1 MGRAKANDAK
11 GRPRGPEGLPAR
23 RGPTSEI
30 CGVGD
35 GTPDKAPVGR
45 PARGVPAA
53 VKVAARKSMSP
64 AVKPARKTLAP
75 AAKPSRADK
84 SAFRRDA
91 ILAAA
96 LEEFSARGFAAAR
109 LDDVAARAGVG
120 KGTIYLHFR
129 DKQALFQEL
138 VTTMLVPFI
147 ANLETPPPAGLPIR
161 IVLERLIDLFVREVY
176 GTERRKLI
184 RLIMTE
190 GPRFPQLA
198 EFHYHHVVKRA
209 LAAMRA
215 LLEGALR
222 RGELRNDALVRF
234 PQLVIAPAMMAIV
247 WSGLFDRFAAL
258 DVAALMRAHL
268 DLIFGTGE
276 AS

>member
-1 MGRAKANDAK
+1 MIPRKRANHK
-11 GRPRGPEGLPAR
+11 GR
-23 RGPTSEI
+23 
-30 CGVGD
+30 
-35 GTPDKAPVGR
+35 TPPGR
-45 PARGVPAA
+45 LSRTLAAA
-53 VKVAARKSMSP
+53 VKAPARKSASP
-64 AVKPARKTLAP
+64 SLKA
-75 AAKPSRADK
+75 SRADK
-84 SAFRRDA
+84 SALRRDA

-109 LDDVAARAGVG
+109 LEDVAQRAGVG

-129 DKQALFQEL
+129 DKEALFQEL

-147 ANLETPPPAGLPIR
+147 ANLEATPPAGLPIR
-161 IVLERLIDLFVREVY
+161 LVLERLIELFVRDIY

-198 EFHYHHVVKRA
+198 EFHYHNVVKRA
-209 LAAMRA
+209 VAAMRA
-215 LLEGALR
+215 LLDAAHR
-222 RGELRNDALVRF
+222 RGELCNDALVRF
-234 PQLVIAPAMMAIV
+234 PQLVIAPGMMAIV

-258 DVAALMRAHL
+258 DVAALMAAHL
-268 DLIFGTGE
+268 DLIFGTGD

>member
-1 MGRAKANDAK
+1 MIARRPASDKRREPQERRGRALAAAV
-11 GRPRGPEGLPAR
+11 R
-23 RGPTSEI
+23 
-30 CGVGD
+30 
-35 GTPDKAPVGR
+35 APV
-45 PARGVPAA
+45 
-53 VKVAARKSMSP
+53 RKSQPSS
-64 AVKPARKTLAP
+64 
-75 AAKPSRADK
+75 AKASRADK
-84 SAFRRDA
+84 SALRRDA

-109 LDDVAARAGVG
+109 LEDVAQRAGVG
-120 KGTIYLHFR
+120 KGTIYLHFQ
-129 DKQALFQEL
+129 DKEALFQEL

-147 ANLETPPPAGLPIR
+147 ANIEAAPPVGLPIR
-161 IVLERLIDLFVREVY
+161 AVLERLTDLFVREIY

-209 LAAMRA
+209 IAAMRA
-215 LLEGALR
+215 LLEAAHR

-234 PQLVIAPAMMAIV
+234 PQLVIAPGMMAIV

-258 DVAALMRAHL
+258 DVAALMTAHL

>member
-1 MGRAKANDAK
+1 MTKAKPATAGKAPRTPGRTSAPGPATRGAAGRKDGPRAKA
-11 GRPRGPEGLPAR
+11 
-23 RGPTSEI
+23 T
-30 CGVGD
+30 
-35 GTPDKAPVGR
+35 
-45 PARGVPAA
+45 
-53 VKVAARKSMSP
+53 
-64 AVKPARKTLAP
+64 
-75 AAKPSRADK
+75 RADK
-84 SAFRRDA
+84 AAFRRDA

-96 LEEFSARGFAAAR
+96 LEEFSARGYAAAR
-109 LDDVAARAGVG
+109 LEDVALRAGVG

-129 DKQALFQEL
+129 DKEALFQEL

-147 ANLETPPPAGLPIR
+147 ANIEAAPPVGLPIR
-161 IVLERLIDLFVREVY
+161 LVLERLVDLFVREIY

-198 EFHYHHVVKRA
+198 EFHYEHVVKRA
-209 LAAMRA
+209 IAGMRA
-215 LLEGALR
+215 LLDAAWR

-234 PQLVIAPAMMAIV
+234 PQLVVAPGMMAIV
-247 WSGLFDRFAAL
+247 WSGLFDRFAPL

-268 DLIFGTGE
+268 DLIFGAGD

>member
-1 MGRAKANDAK
+1 MARTPAKTRGASRASTLQRSRAIASDM
-11 GRPRGPEGLPAR
+11 
-23 RGPTSEI
+23 
-30 CGVGD
+30 
-35 GTPDKAPVGR
+35 KAPV
-45 PARGVPAA
+45 
-53 VKVAARKSMSP
+53 RKSLQP
-64 AVKPARKTLAP
+64 AVKPT
-75 AAKPSRADK
+75 RADK
-84 SAFRRDA
+84 SALRRDA

-96 LEEFSARGFAAAR
+96 LEEFSDRGFAAAR
-109 LDDVAARAGVG
+109 LEDVAQRAGVG

-129 DKQALFQEL
+129 DKEALFQEL

-147 ANLETPPPAGLPIR
+147 ANIEAAPSVGLPIR
-161 IVLERLIDLFVREVY
+161 VVLERLIDLFMREIY
-176 GTERRKLI
+176 ATERRKLI

-209 LAAMRA
+209 IAAMRA
-215 LLEGALR
+215 LLEASHR

-234 PQLVIAPAMMAIV
+234 PQLVVAPCMMAIV
-247 WSGLFDRFAAL
+247 WSGLFDRFAPL

-268 DLIFGTGE
+268 DLIFGTGG